1 MAQPLNFWSRFF
13 NGAAS
18 FQIDGS
24 FQVVTKNSL
33 DQLDIKLQSDVPSS
47 VSETEDGP
55 GGWKFF
61 FVFLTKIM
69 VMLVR
74 YIPGLIV
81 YCITFFWDLS
91 VNNSNLTDVF
101 FWWNVT
107 WSLKCWLTFEFWQLH
122 MTNGDMTSL
131 MYWFYWSKTWPSES
145 WGSFFLFESSTCPMI
160 TNQPLELHDCNRK
173 IHTVIYL

>member
-47 VSETEDGP
+47 GP
-55 GGWKFF
+55 KNDVGGWKLFL
-61 FVFLTKIM
+61 FVWQRLWFM
-69 VMLVR
+69 VMFVR

-81 YCITFFWDLS
+81 YCNTFFWDLS
-91 VNNSNLTDVF
+91 VNNFPISRMFSFGETWLEAWNADSPSVLTASYDKRRHDIPDV
-101 FWWNVT
+101 
-107 WSLKCWLTFEFWQLH
+107 LILLIK
-122 MTNGDMTSL
+122 DMT
-131 MYWFYWSKTWPSES
+131 
-145 WGSFFLFESSTCPMI
+145 I
-160 TNQPLELHDCNRK
+160 RK
-173 IHTVIYL
+173 LR